1 MRDEELDER
10 GFNPIRFG
18 IIGALIIAA
27 CVASLLL
34 FRSYSES
41 KATQEREQS
50 ARELE
55 IQKLQKENAQ
65 LKAKGQTL
73 EHDSQ
78 STASALKKA
87 LQLRETQLANLKK
100 QKEQEGRS
108 QDAKITEINQQRA
121 KIEAQMKKDGAE
133 QDQMMKK
140 MQDQIAKLQTDL
152 KSAKSDAARFQQSYN
167 ALQNKMNQL
176 NEGDQ
181 SAADAM
187 VEQLAQARQELKR
200 EQAAR
205 KRLEDQLEALQGQP
219 APPQQ

>member
-34 FRSYSES
+34 FRSYSAN

-55 IQKLQKENAQ
+55 VQKPQKEKAQ
-65 LKAKGQTL
+65 LKAHGETL

-78 STASALKKA
+78 STTSALKKA

-100 QKEQEGRS
+100 QKEEEGRS
-108 QDAKITEINQQRA
+108 QGAKITE
-121 KIEAQMKKDGAE
+121 M
-133 QDQMMKK
+133 
-140 MQDQIAKLQTDL
+140 
-152 KSAKSDAARFQQSYN
+152 
-167 ALQNKMNQL
+167 
-176 NEGDQ
+176 
-181 SAADAM
+181 
-187 VEQLAQARQELKR
+187 
-200 EQAAR
+200 
-205 KRLEDQLEALQGQP
+205 
-219 APPQQ
+219 